1 MNPRSSLLS
10 SMLAIVALAMLALGA
25 AQTGNLKL
33 DVLGEI
39 GAGAKNEAEV
49 IAPDGKV
56 VAKVAPGATIALP
69 PGTYKLHLPIVGG
82 SINKDDVV
90 IEAGRTHTV
99 LITNVAVL
107 QVQVKDKEGKEPG
120 FGVTVSGSEP
130 PHDKI
135 ISFVSGD
142 KILFA
147 PAMVDVKV
155 DAPPQGYNWK
165 DVKLI
170 PGQRARL
177 TLDEVQKGELTVQS
191 VLGHEPIDG
200 STRVIVYRANTQKQI
215 AISQPGVSHRIELD
229 PGDYDVYVENN
240 SGKGRPYATVNG
252 VHIDPGAKVERQVP
266 LEDEKK

>member
-1 MNPRSSLLS
+1 MMRRSSVS
-10 SMLAIVALAMLALGA
+10 FAIVALTIFALAA
-25 AQTGNLKL
+25 AGTGNLKL

-39 GAGAKNEAEV
+39 GAEAKNEAEV

-56 VAKVAPGATIALP
+56 VAKVAPGGTVALP

-82 SINKDDVV
+82 SINKDDVA

-107 QVQVKDKEGKEPG
+107 QVSVKDKEGKEPG
-120 FGVTVSGSEP
+120 FGVTVSGSDP

-155 DAPPQGYNWK
+155 DAPPQGYNWSG
-165 DVKLI
+165 VKLI
-170 PGQRARL
+170 PGQRALL
-177 TLDEVQKGELTVQS
+177 TLSEVQKGELTIQS
-191 VLGHEPIDG
+191 VLAHGPIDN
-200 STRVIVYRANTQKQI
+200 STRVIVYRAGTQKQV
-215 AISQPGVSHRIELD
+215 ALSQPGADHRIMLD

-252 VHIDPGAKVERQVP
+252 IHLEPGAKVERQVP

>member
-1 MNPRSSLLS
+1 
-10 SMLAIVALAMLALGA
+10 MLAICSIA
-25 AQTGNLKL
+25 AAPTGNLKL
-33 DVLGEI
+33 DIMGDI

-49 IAPDGKV
+49 VAPDGKV

-82 SINKDDVV
+82 NVDKDDVA

-99 LITNVAVL
+99 LIQNVAVL
-107 QVQVKDKEGKEPG
+107 EVSVKDRTGKEPG
-120 FGVTVSGSEP
+120 FGVTVNGSDP

-135 ISFVSGD
+135 TSFVSGD
-142 KILFA
+142 KLLFA

-155 DAPPQGYNWK
+155 DAPPQGYYWK

-177 TLDEVQKGELTVQS
+177 TLDEVQKGELVIQP
-191 VLGHEPIDG
+191 VLSKGPIDN
-200 STRVIVYRANTQKQI
+200 STRVIVYRAGTQNQV
-215 AISQPGVSHRIELD
+215 AVSPPANDHRIALD

-240 SGKGRPYATVNG
+240 SGKGRPYASLNG
-252 VHIDPGAKVERQVP
+252 IHIEPGAKVERQVP